1 MGRNGA
7 QVRLRGIPGEN
18 VLGEVAGECLNFAMP
33 LPRLPFVLLLA
44 LASGIAAAKDR
55 ARSDDG
61 PFIEYLPGTLPLVI
75 SAPHGGY
82 LKPAGMPDRQ
92 EGKVEQDGFTQEM
105 ARALREEFL
114 ARTGGTPYLI
124 ICRLHRVKVD
134 CNREIKEAAQGNAL
148 AEKAWHEYHDAIE
161 QAKAAVQTAFGA
173 GLYIDLHGQRHAEG
187 RVEIGYLLTPKE
199 LALDDEAIAKLA
211 VKTGIRELGQRSPA
225 GFVGL
230 LRGGS
235 SLGALLDAK
244 GYVCVPAPA
253 LHAPHDREP
262 YFNGGYDT
270 QIHASRDG
278 GTLSGFQIEC
288 PYAGVRDTRPD
299 RERFVKALCEVLT
312 TQYFPAHFGK
322 PLTPPKTP

>member
-1 MGRNGA
+1 M
-7 QVRLRGIPGEN
+7 RLRGIPGEN
-18 VLGEVAGECLNFAMP
+18 VLGVIAGECLNLAMP

-225 GFVGL
+225 GAAWARCWMPRATSACPHRPCTRRMTGSRTLMAGTTPRYMPRATAARSAVFRSSARTQGCATPGRIASGL
-230 LRGGS
+230 
-235 SLGALLDAK
+235 
-244 GYVCVPAPA
+244 
-253 LHAPHDREP
+253 
-262 YFNGGYDT
+262 
-270 QIHASRDG
+270 
-278 GTLSGFQIEC
+278 
-288 PYAGVRDTRPD
+288 
-299 RERFVKALCEVLT
+299 
-312 TQYFPAHFGK
+312 
-322 PLTPPKTP
+322 